1 MTRATLV
8 RSILI
13 LAAVS
18 VLTASTASA
27 VGPLTFYSV
36 TPCRI
41 ADTRNPVNAQ
51 GTGGPALAAQVVR
64 NFTVRGLCGI
74 PLNGP
79 LAVVLNAT
87 VVTPTGAGHLIMFPA
102 GGALPNVSNL
112 NFAAGEPALGNGAIV
127 PMNPT
132 DPTYHIAVFA
142 GIPAGTTMHLVLDVT
157 GYFAP

>member
-1 MTRATLV
+1 MKRAIV
-8 RSILI
+8 RSL
-13 LAAVS
+13 LLVTAVS
-18 VLTASTASA
+18 IVTASTARA
-27 VGPLTFYSV
+27 AGPLTFYSV

-41 ADTRNPVNAQ
+41 ADTRNPANGQ

-64 NFTVRGLCGI
+64 NFTVRGMCGI

-87 VVTPTGAGHLIMFPA
+87 VVSPTGAGHLTIFPA

-127 PMNPT
+127 PMHAT
-132 DPTYHIAVFA
+132 DPTYHIAVFP